1 MSVRIALAFGASLFL
16 VACGNAD
23 AAASKGHGAAAA
35 SSASTNWSDATL
47 NAAKVDY
54 AFNAMNKMTDYAIAH
69 PDFDMDAAAMDGSE
83 TEADYAKR
91 MNADPKLRAMFAAT
105 GIDPAHYANASGTLF
120 GSMFG
125 VGLAGK
131 NLDRSKLP
139 QAAQYYLDHKAE
151 IDGRMNAFKAKGEAL
166 ARAHGEDD
174 SQ

>member
-1 MSVRIALAFGASLFL
+1 MSVRIALAFGASLCL

-23 AAASKGHGAAAA
+23 AAASKGHGAAAG
-35 SSASTNWSDATL
+35 SASINWSDATL

-54 AFNAMNKMTDYAIAH
+54 VFNAMNKMTDYAIAH
-69 PDFDMDAAAMDGSE
+69 PDFDMDAVAMDGSE

-91 MNADPKLRAMFAAT
+91 MTADPKLRGMFAAT

-131 NLDRSKLP
+131 NIDRAKLP
-139 QAAQYYLDHKAE
+139 QAAQYYFDHKAE
-151 IDGRMNAFKAKGEAL
+151 IDGRMAAFKKKGEAL
-166 ARAHGEDD
+166 ARQHGEDD
-174 SQ
+174 SE